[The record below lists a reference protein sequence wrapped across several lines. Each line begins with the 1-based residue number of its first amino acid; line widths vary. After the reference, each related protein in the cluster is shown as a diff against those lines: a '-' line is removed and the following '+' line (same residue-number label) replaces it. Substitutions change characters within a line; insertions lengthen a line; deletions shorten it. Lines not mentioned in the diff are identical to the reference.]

1 MDIEIPNFSGR
12 LRAAREAAGYP
23 TGAAAIKAIGIDV
36 NTYYHAENGR
46 RPNPPWNNV
55 YRIIVGA
62 GLGLEHFFPTE
73 MIEAA
78 ARRIEAQRKGRR
90 IK

>member
-1 MDIEIPNFSGR
+1 MDITVPNFSGR

-46 RPNPPWNNV
+46 RPNPPWNTA
-55 YRIIVGA
+55 YRMIV
-62 GLGLEHFFPTE
+62 FPEE

-78 ARRIEAQRKGRR
+78 ARRIDAGRKGRR

>member
-1 MDIEIPNFSGR
+1 MDITVPNFSGR

-36 NTYYHAENGR
+36 NTYYQ
-46 RPNPPWNNV
+46 
-55 YRIIVGA
+55 
-62 GLGLEHFFPTE
+62 
-73 MIEAA
+73 AA
-78 ARRIEAQRKGRR
+78 ARRIDAGRKGRR

>member
-1 MDIEIPNFSGR
+1 MDIDVPNFSGR

-36 NTYYHAENGR
+36 NTYYHAECGR
-46 RPNPPWNNV
+46 RPNPPWNTV
-55 YRIIVGA
+55 YRIVVGA
-62 GLGLEHFFPTE
+62 GLGLEHFWPEE

-78 ARRIEAQRKGRR
+78 ARRIDAARKGRR
-90 IK
+90 IR

>member
-36 NTYYHAENGR
+36 EYILLR
-46 RPNPPWNNV
+46 RERTPAQPAVEHRVPDD
-55 YRIIVGA
+55 RRRRTRVGTLLA
-62 GLGLEHFFPTE
+62 RE

-78 ARRIEAQRKGRR
+78 ARRIDAARKGRR